1 MSAIPEHPMDDFPVR
16 NLTFDVN
23 NVEYQDP
30 LWSRTLPE
38 FSMFVNALGVHVPYF
53 ERYLVKSLSKAKPYI
68 QDDKLRKDVSAIIGQ
83 EAHHARNFV
92 DVNRW
97 LSERYPEVKRLDN
110 EAKQY
115 FTKHAKEDDLKKM
128 LGFTAGYETFTFL
141 GGMIILDNYEKWF
154 ADSDPTMRAIW
165 MWHQVEEVEH
175 GSVAFDVYQALYG
188 VDEWYRKY
196 MVSLALMHIASET
209 IRTYL
214 HMSRVEGWWR
224 NPLKGLKKLTFCMT
238 MLGRFVRSALPVF
251 KKGYHPR
258 NHPFVTSEQ
267 NEIQVAWRRFHSGG
281 GDVLEI
287 DKNKMA
293 EIMAK

>member
-1 MSAIPEHPMDDFPVR
+1 MNTVSEHPMDDFPVR

-23 NVEYQDP
+23 NVEFQDP

-68 QDDKLRKDVSAIIGQ
+68 HDEILKKDVSAIIGQ
-83 EAHHARNFV
+83 EAHHARNFI

-97 LSERYPEVKRLDN
+97 LSNRYPEVKRFDQ
-110 EAKQY
+110 EARSY
-115 FTKHAKEDDLKKM
+115 FSRHAKNDDLRKM

-141 GGMIILDNYEKWF
+141 GGMIILDNYSKWF
-154 ADSDPTMRAIW
+154 SDSDPTMRAIW

-175 GSVAFDVYQALYG
+175 GSVAFDVYKTLYG

-196 MVSLALMHIASET
+196 MVTAALMHIAGET

-214 HMSRVEGWWR
+214 HMSKVEGWWR
-224 NPLKGLKKLTFCMT
+224 NPFRGVKRLAFCLT
-238 MLGRFVRSALPVF
+238 MLARFVRSALPVF

-258 NHPFVTSEQ
+258 QHPYVTTDQ
-267 NEIQVAWRRFHSGG
+267 NKIQIAWRRYYSKG

-287 DKNKMA
+287 DRQRMS
-293 EIMAK
+293 EIMRN